1 MATFNFA
8 EGFTPSSGHPES
20 KEPIY
25 GRTIIPLAKLW
36 MRFGQRLQIFLK
48 NPENV
53 PREGGAILAVNHTG
67 YWDFVYGP
75 IPAHFNGGRL
85 VRFMA
90 KKEIWDSPVAGP
102 LMSAM
107 RHIPVD
113 RADGAA
119 SVKEAV
125 RRLRGGE
132 LVGIFPEAT
141 ISRSF
146 EIKELRQ
153 GAAVI
158 AEEAEVPLIPMIIW
172 GSQRIWTKSHKPTWF
187 PKDAK
192 LVMVVGKSVPI
203 SDDSVETTERLR
215 AAMQS
220 LLEEARE
227 EYVKRFGPMPEGEFW
242 VPSVLGGSAPTL
254 EEATIQDRQD
264 HENRKK
270 QRAEA
275 EAAAS
280 GRRKEEQQPQPTGI
294 NKVLA
299 PVTRWIKKLRK

>member
-1 MATFNFA
+1 M
-8 EGFTPSSGHPES
+8 
-20 KEPIY
+20 K
-25 GRTIIPLAKLW
+25 
-36 MRFGQRLQIFLK
+36 FGQRLQFFVK
-48 NPENV
+48 NPEKV
-53 PREGGAILAVNHTG
+53 PREGGAMLAVNHTG

-90 KKEIWDSPVAGP
+90 KKEIWDAPVAGP
-102 LMSAM
+102 LMKAM
-107 RHIPVD
+107 GHIPVD

-119 SVKEAV
+119 AVREAV
-125 RRLRGGE
+125 GRLRGGE

-158 AEEAEVPLIPMIIW
+158 ANEAGVPLIPMIIW
-172 GSQRIWTKSHKPTWF
+172 GSQRIWTKGHKPTWF
-187 PKDAK
+187 PKNAK
-192 LVMVVGKSVPI
+192 LVMVVGDPI
-203 SDDSVETTERLR
+203 PVTDDAVETTEKLH

-227 EYVKRFGPMPEGEFW
+227 EYVERFGPMPEGEFW

-254 EEATIQDRQD
+254 HEATTQDRQD
-264 HENRKK
+264 HANRKK

-275 EAAAS
+275 QAAAEL
-280 GRRKEEQQPQPTGI
+280 RRQEGKQQPQPTGI

-299 PVTRWIKKLRK
+299 PVTRWIKKLRQ

>member
-8 EGFTPSSGHPES
+8 KDFTPSSGHPES
-20 KEPIY
+20 KEPVY

-36 MRFGQRLQIFLK
+36 MKFGQRLQVFVK
-48 NPENV
+48 NPENI
-53 PREGGAILAVNHTG
+53 PREGGAMIAVNHTG

-90 KKEIWDSPVAGP
+90 KKEIWDSPVGGP

-119 SVKEAV
+119 SVREAV
-125 RRLRGGE
+125 QRLQDGE

-153 GAAVI
+153 GAAAI
-158 AEEAEVPLIPMIIW
+158 AEEAGVPLIPMIIW
-172 GSQRIWTKSHKPTWF
+172 GSQRIWTKGHKPNWF
-187 PKDAK
+187 PKNAN
-192 LVMVVGKSVPI
+192 LVMVVGEPVEVT
-203 SDDSVETTERLR
+203 SDSIATTERLH
-215 AAMQS
+215 AAMQE
-220 LLEEARE
+220 LLEDARE
-227 EYVKRFGPMPEGEFW
+227 EYVDRFGPMPKGEYW
-242 VPSVLGGSAPTL
+242 VPATLGGSAPSL
-254 EEATIQDRQD
+254 EDATAQDRQD
-264 HENRKK
+264 QEERKK
-270 QRAEA
+270 QREAA
-275 EAAAS
+275 EAAGS
-280 GRRKEEQQPQPTGI
+280 GRREEKKSGPAG
-294 NKVLA
+294 
-299 PVTRWIKKLRK
+299 IKKLLRKLRK